1 MPSLTIVSGGGA
13 KGPACFL
20 VDTDGARLMLDLGY
34 GPQPG
39 LWPDVSSVGK
49 VDALLLS
56 HSHRDHAGGMKLRA
70 QIGEPPV
77 YATDI
82 VRRRLPSED
91 THHSLPLHGSATV
104 AGVTVTTG
112 RSGHAPGG
120 VWLHL
125 TVGGG
130 LLYMGDNSVESAIY
144 AHDAP
149 PAAEVVILDGSYG
162 DFAVALTDRAGD
174 FSALYAAGP
183 VLLPIPP
190 AGRGPEIAL
199 HAAQT
204 QRVLPAIDD
213 ALRASLRALVTTD
226 RDCLQP
232 GIAAEL
238 QRLANEC
245 PAIDAPDRVMLAGIA
260 DGTAG
265 ASALLLERWR
275 WDVSPAFVFT
285 GYLPPGTPAETLT
298 QAGRARY
305 LRWNVHPRLADNAQ
319 LVRDTGAGTVV
330 PAFGDARRHRTTWQA
345 AFAPAR
351 VQTDGIVRF

>member
-13 KGPACFL
+13 KGPACFV
-20 VDTDGARLMLDLGY
+20 VDTGGARLMLDLGY

-39 LWPDVSSVGK
+39 LWPDVSGVGK

-77 YATDI
+77 YATDT
-82 VRRRLPSED
+82 VRRRLPAD
-91 THHSLPLHGSATV
+91 HTQHSLPLQGTTTI
-104 AGVTVTTG
+104 AGVSVTTG

-125 TVGGG
+125 AIGGG
-130 LLYMGDNSVESAIY
+130 LLYMGDNSVESALY

-149 PAAEVVILDGSYG
+149 PRADVAILDCSYG
-162 DFAVALTDRAGD
+162 DYAVTLSDRAD
-174 FSALYAAGP
+174 EFAQHYTAGP

-204 QRVLPAIDD
+204 QRALPAIDD
-213 ALRASLRALVTTD
+213 ALRDSLRALVTTD
-226 RDCLQP
+226 RDCLRS
-232 GIAAEL
+232 GIAPEL
-238 QRLANEC
+238 ERLANDC

-275 WDVSPAFVFT
+275 WDAVPAFVFT
-285 GYLPPGTPAETLT
+285 GYLPPGTPAQTLT
-298 QAGRARY
+298 DSGRARY
-305 LRWNVHPRLADNAQ
+305 LRWNVHPRLADNVQ
-319 LVRDTGAGTVV
+319 LVRDTGARTIV
-330 PAFGDARRHRTTWQA
+330 PAFGDASRYRAAWKT

-351 VQTDGIVRF
+351 VHLEDPLTF